1 MTLTHRTIA
10 LLAILAMPAAGQQ
23 RQTGDNFNWTGR
35 IPAGRWIR
43 IQNLNGPITVGQAS
57 GDNVEVTATK
67 HWRRGDPSVVRFE
80 TSKTGPGSENVFICA
95 LWGENSTCDER
106 GGYQSHHDR
115 RSRNNN
121 NDVSVEFHVLVPK
134 GVKVGVNTVNGAVTV
149 DGTTSDVDAGT
160 VNGELEV
167 TSNGGRVNANNV
179 NGGVRVRLGHVDPDA
194 NMEFVTVN
202 GSVSVEFGGDFNG
215 DLEMETV
222 NGSLNTNF
230 EMTLSG
236 RLDPHHLRTHVG
248 KPGGPRIRLETV
260 NGSVELR
267 KR

>member
-1 MTLTHRTIA
+1 MPSTLRAIA
-10 LLAILAMPAAGQQ
+10 LLATIALPAAGQQ
-23 RQTGDNFNWTGR
+23 RQTGDTFNWTGR

-43 IQNLNGPITVGQAS
+43 IQNLNGAITVGQAS

-67 HWRRGDPSVVRFE
+67 HWRRGDPSAVRFE
-80 TSKTGPGSENVFICA
+80 TTKVGPGSESVLICA
-95 LWGENSTCDER
+95 LWGDTSSCDER
-106 GGYQSHHDR
+106 GYRSHDDR

-121 NDVSVEFHVLVPK
+121 NDVSVEFRVLVPK
-134 GVKVGVNTVNGAVTV
+134 GVKVAVNTVNGAVMV

-167 TSNGGRVNANNV
+167 TTGGGRVNASNV
-179 NGGVRVRLGHVDPDA
+179 NGGIRARLGRVDTDA
-194 NMEFVTVN
+194 NMEFTTVN
-202 GSVSVEFGGDFNG
+202 GSVAVEFGGDFNG
-215 DLEMETV
+215 DLEMATV

-230 EMTLSG
+230 EMTVRG
-236 RLDPHHLRTHVG
+236 RLEPHHLRTHVG
-248 KPGGPRIRLETV
+248 RPGGPRIRLETV